1 MVDQVGRYTYNPKDN
16 LEQDLIVTTPDGNT
30 TKYSMQE
37 ALLMG
42 FSPTNLNGDTPLYS
56 YKDSDGNTR
65 EQLTLKGQQ
74 RYERAH
80 AKNIAKPKDKRIK
93 DEDELVNPDQWV
105 RDDLDSAS
113 DIINSAKSMVESASK
128 IRTEYRSTKGTK
140 RLDLSNMTTQQIREA
155 NEREAAER
163 RYNELFNP
171 PKESQVS
178 KFVDGFFKTPFVNT
192 PFIICKNNWIK

>member
-1 MVDQVGRYTYNPKDN
+1 MRIEYTDNYLMHFNENHDPKSGRFTFGKRRYM
-16 LEQDLIVTTPDGNT
+16 TT
-30 TKYSMQE
+30 
-37 ALLMG
+37 
-42 FSPTNLNGDTPLYS
+42 
-56 YKDSDGNTR
+56 YKDSEGNIH

-80 AKNIAKPKDKRIK
+80 AKNIAKPKDKRIR

-128 IRTEYRSTKGTK
+128 IRTEFKSTKGTK

-178 KFVDGFFKTPFVNT
+178 KFVDGFFKYALPAMSFAGGAVALLVG
-192 PFIICKNNWIK
+192 IKNLREGK